1 MSFELLIAT
10 MHKSTNEVLD
20 MLDNSNVKCN
30 VLVVVQ
36 GDNEGY
42 EEKININQKIRIL
55 FTKDRGL
62 SKSRNMG
69 LRNCFARYAYIMDD
83 DVVVDNNAINEL
95 VEQMEADDT
104 DVATCKYICKSGKY
118 PKKYNKTKFSHT
130 LLSAAKVSSIEIC
143 VNVNVIKDR
152 GIEFDQLFGLGAS
165 LPSGEEYIFVTD
177 CIKSG
182 LTVKYYPIMI
192 GVHPDFT
199 SGLDFY
205 TNKNKILAKR
215 EMLKRVFGKKSIF
228 FIIAFWLKKLNVTF
242 KAGYIVRFTHI
253 FLFGK

>member
-1 MSFELLIAT
+1 MELNMDFELLIST
-10 MHKSTNEVLD
+10 MHKSIAEVLE
-20 MLDNSNVKCN
+20 MLKQSNVKCD

-36 GDNEGY
+36 GETEGY
-42 EEKININQKIRIL
+42 EQLKQNGQSIRVI
-55 FTKDRGL
+55 FTKERGL
-62 SKSRNMG
+62 SKSRNLALKYCSAEYG
-69 LRNCFARYAYIMDD
+69 YIMDD
-83 DVVVDNNAINEL
+83 DVVLDTNAIRNL
-95 VEQMEADDT
+95 VEVMETEGT

-152 GIEFDQLFGLGAS
+152 GIEFDQLFGLGTS

-205 TNKNKILAKR
+205 TDKNKILAKR

-242 KAGYIVRFTHI
+242 KAGYTIRFTQ
-253 FLFGK
+253 FF